1 MAASMS
7 RQPTASRRCGKQWR
21 PLAEPYSKCKASRLS
36 GLKFQIKFGTG
47 IARSEGTA
55 MLFNCASVKVAIFV
69 LIAAPIQA
77 QSSNPLSDDV
87 RRAYAD
93 VRNNIL
99 KSAEKMPAENY
110 DFRPAPR
117 VRTFAQLMGH
127 VAQEQ
132 YLFFC
137 GPVKGEQK
145 AADIERTKATKLE
158 ILAALKDSFA
168 YCDAAYNEVTDASA

>member
-1 MAASMS
+1 MRLAILVL
-7 RQPTASRRCGKQWR
+7 TATTIHGQ
-21 PLAEPYSKCKASRLS
+21 
-36 GLKFQIKFGTG
+36 
-47 IARSEGTA
+47 RSD
-55 MLFNCASVKVAIFV
+55 
-69 LIAAPIQA
+69 
-77 QSSNPLSDDV
+77 PLSDDV
-87 RRAYAD
+87 RRAYAE

-99 KSAEKMPAENY
+99 RSAEKMPAENY

-145 AADIERTKATKLE
+145 AADVERTKTTKAEL
-158 ILAALKDSFA
+158 LVALKDSFA
-168 YCDAAYNEVTDASA
+168 YCDSAYDAITDASAKEIVNTGGNRSMKLRLLWMNVVHDQSHYGNIVTYLRIKGIVPPSTEGQ

>member
-1 MAASMS
+1 M
-7 RQPTASRRCGKQWR
+7 
-21 PLAEPYSKCKASRLS
+21 
-36 GLKFQIKFGTG
+36 
-47 IARSEGTA
+47 
-55 MLFNCASVKVAIFV
+55 KVAILV
-69 LIAAPIQA
+69 LMATTINA

-87 RRAYAD
+87 RRAYAE
-93 VRNNIL
+93 VRDNIL

-145 AADIERTKATKLE
+145 AAEQRQRKQN
-158 ILAALKDSFA
+158 S
-168 YCDAAYNEVTDASA
+168 